1 MNRGSMTGWWRC
13 DGAGRAR
20 MARNAATAPAQG
32 RLRLS
37 CRFLAG
43 AGAVLLAITARSH
56 TAHAQAGCGDHDVRI
71 ELSARQVGV
80 MVGYMWGR
88 GILHDGPHAYPF
100 TVHGGGML
108 SLGGAR
114 LSGQGCVR
122 NLARIRDFNG
132 TYWTVGGTA
141 TLGHGTAGI
150 DMENARGVD
159 IQFSGRSHGA
169 QLSGQVSRL
178 SFRLAANAAQP

>member
-13 DGAGRAR
+13 NGAGSAHGAGGVWWMRGRA
-20 MARNAATAPAQG
+20 G
-32 RLRLS
+32 LS
-37 CRFLAG
+37 YRFVAG
-43 AGAVLLAITARSH
+43 ACSVLLALTTLSHAAR
-56 TAHAQAGCGDHDVRI
+56 AACGEHDVRI

-88 GILHDGPHAYPF
+88 GVLHDGPHAYPF
-100 TVHGGGML
+100 TVRGGGML

-114 LSGQGCVR
+114 MSGLGCVR

-141 TLGHGTAGI
+141 TLGRGTTGI

-159 IQFSGRSHGA
+159 IQFAGRSHGA

-178 SFRLAANAAQP
+178 YFRLAARQAQP